1 MLKDVN
7 IGIEE
12 EIGILITLFQ
22 LGGDYGQAWE
32 GNINIE
38 DMDIYMYEQPPAGQG
53 LACLYLNGAD
63 FGSTDLTR
71 DCYLGKKNFYKES

>member
-22 LGGDYGQAWE
+22 LGG
-32 GNINIE
+32 I
-38 DMDIYMYEQPPAGQG
+38 MDK
-53 LACLYLNGAD
+53 
-63 FGSTDLTR
+63 
-71 DCYLGKKNFYKES
+71 LGREISI